1 MFSMNAS
8 SAGRIEKKP
17 KLYMTVILEFAIL
30 VSDFISFTLFY
41 SVAFG
46 GMLKVILSPK
56 RHHVLNW
63 SA

>member
-1 MFSMNAS
+1 MHLQQGRLEKTSEVSM
-8 SAGRIEKKP
+8 SA
-17 KLYMTVILEFAIL
+17 ILGFAIL

-41 SVAFG
+41 SVAFRSK
-46 GMLKVILSPK
+46 LKVILSPK